1 MIVKVEW
8 IEHNRVYSM
17 GIVRFLKL
25 LGYDVDDKKIKQ
37 VVKQLLE
44 QQEMADGESKPK

>member
-8 IEHNRVYSM
+8 IQHNRTYSI
-17 GIVRFLKL
+17 GIARFLEL
-25 LGYDVDDKKIKQ
+25 LGYDVDEQQIKQ

-44 QQEMADGESKPK
+44 QQEMADGEPKSK

>member
-8 IEHNRVYSM
+8 NMHNRIYSI

-25 LGYDVDDKKIKQ
+25 LGYDVDDEQIKQ

-44 QQEMADGESKPK
+44 QQEMNDG